1 MEFFTVGTSKM
12 KIVLSKEEAEA
23 RGISADSA
31 GDEPEKRRSFRR
43 ILEEAKEKAGFD
55 VAREKVLIQ
64 IYPTSSG
71 GMELFITKLGILSKE
86 ATGIISRSERA
97 KVPSTRRV
105 YYMFPSFEDLI
116 GAVKCIPEGAA
127 EDSTAYLLDGGGYC
141 LSFCEKENEKG
152 LCAISRLLEFG
163 KKLNTGPLF
172 SLEEHATPLAVG
184 DAVERLSRL

>member
-1 MEFFTVGTSKM
+1 MEFFTVGTSKL
-12 KIVLSKEEAEA
+12 KIILSKEEAEA

-31 GDEPEKRRSFRR
+31 GDEPEKRKSFRR
-43 ILEEAKEKAGFD
+43 ILEEAKERADFD
-55 VAREKVLIQ
+55 AAHEKVLIQ

-97 KVPSTRRV
+97 KVLSTRRV
-105 YYMFPSFEDLI
+105 YYVFSRFEDLI
-116 GAVKCIPEGAA
+116 RAVKCIPQGSA
-127 EDSTAYLLDGGGYC
+127 EDSEAYLLDGGGYC
-141 LSFCEKENEKG
+141 LSFCEREGAKG
-152 LCAISRLLEFG
+152 LSFTSRLLEFG
-163 KKLNTGPLF
+163 RKLNTGPLF